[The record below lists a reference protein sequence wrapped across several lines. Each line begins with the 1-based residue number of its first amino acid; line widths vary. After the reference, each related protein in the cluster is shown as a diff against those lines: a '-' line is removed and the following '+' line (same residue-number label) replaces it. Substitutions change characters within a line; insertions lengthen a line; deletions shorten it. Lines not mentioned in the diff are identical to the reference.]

1 MMKLSMLVVLLW
13 SMTWP
18 VFAGQVIHDGDT
30 LRLDGV
36 RVRLWGM
43 DAPELGA
50 MCLRGE
56 HTYDGGAAAREALA
70 GLVGGR
76 AVECA
81 QVGHERSYNRIVAR
95 CSVDGLDLSGAMV
108 RGRLGL
114 RLHPLQQGPL
124 PGPRKKKRVR
134 LAGGC
139 GPGTASRRGTGGRNG
154 AG

>member
-1 MMKLSMLVVLLW
+1 MIACKHAAINEKVKCFGVCWALGL

-43 DAPELGA
+43 DAPELGE

-56 HTYDGGAAAREALA
+56 HTYDAGAAARDALA

-81 QVGHERSYNRIVAR
+81 HRWDTSAAI
-95 CSVDGLDLSGAMV
+95 
-108 RGRLGL
+108 
-114 RLHPLQQGPL
+114 
-124 PGPRKKKRVR
+124 
-134 LAGGC
+134 
-139 GPGTASRRGTGGRNG
+139 TG
-154 AG
+154 